1 MFDSK
6 NTVSDRIKNK
16 IRLERTGSDS
26 KEGSDIKKITS
37 CIKVKKLPAQQLM
50 QQKCNPVCS
59 DKHSF
64 AEKNLDASLF
74 DYICTVYLQCE
85 VGIQQWDEDED

>member
-37 CIKVKKLPAQQLM
+37 CIKVKKLPAQ
-50 QQKCNPVCS
+50 
-59 DKHSF
+59 
-64 AEKNLDASLF
+64 
-74 DYICTVYLQCE
+74 
-85 VGIQQWDEDED
+85 